1 MKQHIHVQGRPEWV
15 FVKVHTHG
23 AQENDMETLL
33 GAPAD
38 AMFTHLERHYNDG
51 QRYVL
56 HYVNAR
62 ELYNIVKAAEQG
74 LQGNPSD
81 YRDHILPR
89 PAASRGVAR
98 AAAA

>member
-1 MKQHIHVQGRPEWV
+1 
-15 FVKVHTHG
+15 
-23 AQENDMETLL
+23 METLL